1 MAVILTVM
9 AVLPVLAGAY
19 PTPDKNIADEA
30 GIISEA
36 TTRTVINSNE
46 ELENSVGAVI
56 AVCTVSTTGT
66 TPIGEY
72 TRAVFRDWRLG
83 ESILLL
89 VAVDDMNYYFLQ
101 STAID
106 SVLTNEE
113 LQTIARDYLEED
125 FKSGSIDTG
134 IMKVTSKLASIL
146 SSRMPKLDEKQ
157 TDTEKKGT
165 TLGSVIVTVFKV
177 ILYIVIFA
185 VVAFIVLFVVA
196 MFNDNVAAFM
206 RKYIFRKNNRS
217 NVPNISYDERLYG
230 SPERRRQNNPNNSS
244 LRSYSENR
252 SYGDRGQANRG
263 GQQYRGYSDEYSAYY
278 PNSQDDQPYYNSDGT
293 RRRCHC
299 EGHVLQSG
307 GGEFCPG
314 AEKDCR

>member
-1 MAVILTVM
+1 MVVIMAVT
-9 AVLPVLAGAY
+9 ASLPVFAGTY
-19 PTPDKNIADEA
+19 PTPEKYIADEA

-36 TTRTVINSNE
+36 TVRTVVNSNE

-56 AVCTVSTTGT
+56 AVCTVSTTGS

-106 SVLTNEE
+106 KILTNEE

-125 FKSGSIDTG
+125 FKSGSVDTG
-134 IMKVTSKLASIL
+134 IMKVTSKLSSVL
-146 SSRMPKLDEKQ
+146 GSRMPKIEEKQ
-157 TDTEKKGT
+157 TEPEKKGT
-165 TLGSVIVTVFKV
+165 TAGSVIVTFFKV
-177 ILYIVIFA
+177 ILYIVLFA
-185 VVAFIVLFVVA
+185 IVAFVVLFIVA
-196 MFNDNVAAFM
+196 MFNDDVAAFM
-206 RKYIFRKNNRS
+206 RKYIFRKNNRT

-230 SPERRRQNNPNNSS
+230 SPESRRQNGQNRSSS

-252 SYGDRGQANRG
+252 SYSDGRPYDQTRQMDRGGYGR
-263 GQQYRGYSDEYSAYY
+263 QQYRDYNDEYSAYY

-293 RRRCHC
+293 RRR
-299 EGHVLQSG
+299 
-307 GGEFCPG
+307 
-314 AEKDCR
+314 